1 MALRLATDLHERA
14 TRRYGSE
21 SMDLARVED
30 RLVAALVKNGKGGT
44 AEALR
49 TAEHAMG
56 VEEAALGRDHVET
69 TRAMHNLAL
78 VRLDRGEFND
88 ALALHTRALEIR
100 RRVRADNKSVADSL
114 DLVALSLIRL
124 KRFDAA
130 EKNLAE
136 APLIREAHAVEA
148 PLALAQTLEFV
159 GLMHRMSGRL
169 ADAGPAVERSLSLRR
184 QHAPGNPDV
193 AAALEILGDLRFLAG
208 DAAGASAIWSEARSI
223 VERSLGPDHVAVAA
237 LLNRL
242 ALAEAADGN
251 LPQARTLREQALGI
265 GERWLAPCNPY
276 SAIFVNDLA
285 ISFDEE
291 KGVLGSAPALSQG
304 VRHPRRL
311 RPRRSGVS
319 PNPSTRATTALN
331 EADLAVEVGD
341 WADAERLYRTSV
353 DMWSKTLGPDHPF
366 VARGLD
372 GLADVAA
379 SQGRFDAARRLYEQV
394 LAMRRRT
401 LGPAHPQV
409 AWTLASLAAV
419 SWKAGEPAVALRFA
433 DEAVAVFDKS
443 GAGDEPD
450 RYPQALELR
459 GLLQASTGRVHEGRA
474 NLEKALSERSR
485 IFGPTHPLVAS
496 TQVSIAEVDF
506 AGGLTDAALATALDA
521 EREGRAHLLFTAR
534 YLPERVA
541 LAYAARRP
549 RGLDLA
555 LSAALAAP
563 DRRADVLD
571 ALIRSRGL
579 VLDELAARAHTLR
592 TAGPQMSAA
601 AQRAQQARQRFA
613 NLLVRSLDE
622 PVARSLMDEARQE
635 KEDAERA
642 LAEESASE
650 RAEIARVAVGL
661 DEVRRALPAGSVLV
675 SFVQFNRSTRRHAIG
690 MASSKTP
697 SIAAFVLRGGQQSV
711 ALVPLGTVANIEQ
724 RVSAF
729 RLEASGTR
737 LLSGRDPETAM
748 LEYRRAGDVLR
759 QMIWDPIGAHLRDA
773 TRVFVVPDG
782 AIGLVPFA
790 ALPAKGTSYLLEHSP
805 PISYLSAERDL
816 AAMTATSTDR
826 RPGDS
831 GPRRTGFWRRGSCG
845 CRTGLSGTRARC
857 PRCVTG

>member
-1 MALRLATDLHERA
+1 M
-14 TRRYGSE
+14 
-21 SMDLARVED
+21 
-30 RLVAALVKNGKGGT
+30 
-44 AEALR
+44 
-49 TAEHAMG
+49 
-56 VEEAALGRDHVET
+56 
-69 TRAMHNLAL
+69 
-78 VRLDRGEFND
+78 
-88 ALALHTRALEIR
+88 
-100 RRVRADNKSVADSL
+100 
-114 DLVALSLIRL
+114 
-124 KRFDAA
+124 
-130 EKNLAE
+130 
-136 APLIREAHAVEA
+136 
-148 PLALAQTLEFV
+148 
-159 GLMHRMSGRL
+159 
-169 ADAGPAVERSLSLRR
+169 
-184 QHAPGNPDV
+184 
-193 AAALEILGDLRFLAG
+193 
-208 DAAGASAIWSEARSI
+208 
-223 VERSLGPDHVAVAA
+223 
-237 LLNRL
+237 
-242 ALAEAADGN
+242 
-251 LPQARTLREQALGI
+251 
-265 GERWLAPCNPY
+265 
-276 SAIFVNDLA
+276 
-285 ISFDEE
+285 
-291 KGVLGSAPALSQG
+291 
-304 VRHPRRL
+304 
-311 RPRRSGVS
+311 
-319 PNPSTRATTALN
+319 
-331 EADLAVEVGD
+331 GD
-341 WADAERLYRTSV
+341 WAEAERLYRTSV
-353 DMWSKTLGPDHPF
+353 DMWSKTLGADHAF

-379 SQGRFDAARRLYEQV
+379 SQGRFDAARRLDQQV

-419 SWKAGEPAVALRFA
+419 SSKAGEPAIALRFA
-433 DEAVAVFDKS
+433 DEAVAVFAKS

-450 RYPQALELR
+450 RYPQALELK
-459 GLLQASTGRVHEGRA
+459 GLLQASMGRVHDGRA

-485 IFGPTHPLVAS
+485 IFGRTHPLVAS

-506 AGGLTDAALATALDA
+506 AAGSKDAALAAALDA

-555 LSAALAAP
+555 LSAALSAP

-622 PVARSLMDEARQE
+622 PVARSLMDQARQE

-650 RAEIARVAVGL
+650 RAEIARAAAGL

-675 SFVQFNRSTRRHAIG
+675 SFVQFNRSTRRLAIG

-748 LEYRRAGDVLR
+748 LEYRRAGDA
-759 QMIWDPIGAHLRDA
+759 P
-773 TRVFVVPDG
+773 
-782 AIGLVPFA
+782 
-790 ALPAKGTSYLLEHSP
+790 PAD
-805 PISYLSAERDL
+805 DL
-816 AAMTATSTDR
+816 GSDR
-826 RPGDS
+826 RAP
-831 GPRRTGFWRRGSCG
+831 P
-845 CRTGLSGTRARC
+845 
-857 PRCVTG
+857 

>member
-1 MALRLATDLHERA
+1 MSRPLAPCTTSPWFDWIE
-14 TRRYGSE
+14 E
-21 SMDLARVED
+21 SS
-30 RLVAALVKNGKGGT
+30 
-44 AEALR
+44 
-49 TAEHAMG
+49 
-56 VEEAALGRDHVET
+56 T
-69 TRAMHNLAL
+69 THSLC
-78 VRLDRGEFND
+78 
-88 ALALHTRALEIR
+88 T
-100 RRVRADNKSVADSL
+100 RVRSRSGAGLPADNKSVADSL

-130 EKNLAE
+130 EKYLAE
-136 APLIREAHAVEA
+136 ALAIREAHAVEA

-159 GLMHRMSGRL
+159 GLMHRLSGRL
-169 ADAGPAVERSLSLRR
+169 ADAGPPLERSISLRR
-184 QHAPGNPDV
+184 QHAPAHPDV
-193 AAALEILGDLRFLAG
+193 AAALQILGDLRFLVG
-208 DAAGASAIWSEARSI
+208 DAAGASRIWSEARSI

-242 ALAEAADGN
+242 GLAEAADGN
-251 LPQARTLREQALGI
+251 LPKARTLREQALGI

-285 ISFDEE
+285 SSFGAEGE
-291 KGVLGSAPALSQG
+291 YSEA
-304 VRHPRRL
+304 RRL
-311 RPRRSGVS
+311 YRKASAILDDCVQKLGVS

-331 EADLAVEVGD
+331 EASLAADVGD
-341 WADAERLYRTSV
+341 WAEAERLYRTSV
-353 DMWSKTLGPDHPF
+353 DMWSKTLGADHPF

-419 SWKAGEPAVALRFA
+419 SRRAGEPAIALRFA
-433 DEAVAVFDKS
+433 DEAAAVFEKS

-459 GLLQASTGRVHEGRA
+459 GLLQASTGQVQEGRA

-485 IFGPTHPLVAS
+485 IFGRTHPLVAG

-506 AGGLTDAALATALDA
+506 AAGSKDAALAAALDA

-555 LSAALAAP
+555 LSAALAVP
-563 DRRADVLD
+563 DRHADALD

-579 VLDELAARAHTLR
+579 VLDELAARAHMLR
-592 TAGPQMSAA
+592 TTGQQQSATS
-601 AQRAQQARQRFA
+601 QRAQQARQRFA

-635 KEDAERA
+635 KEDSERA

-650 RAEIARVAVGL
+650 RAEIARAAVGL
-661 DEVRRALPAGSVLV
+661 GEVRRALPAGSVLV

-690 MASSKTP
+690 MASNKTP

-737 LLSGRDPETAM
+737 LLSGSDPKTAM

-759 QMIWDPIGAHLRDA
+759 QTIWDPIGAHLRDA

-790 ALPAKGTSYLLEHSP
+790 ALPAKGTTYLLEHSP
-805 PISYLSAERDL
+805 PISYLSTERDL
-816 AAMTATSTDR
+816 AAMTVPGTDR

-831 GPRRTGFWRRGSCG
+831 GPWRTGFWRRGSCG
-845 CRTGLSGTRARC
+845 CRTGPSVTCARS
-857 PRCVTG
+857 PPCVTG